1 MPNNPLSAFRS
12 STESSTY
19 QSRLGE
25 VASTSSTSLAVS
37 PSSTF
42 SRFQAATQPWR
53 QPTSSLLPSQRFSR
67 SQGLNPPR
75 TCRPYFMPV
84 PSLRFYPS
92 RFSHPRSRTSSR
104 TPLPSC
110 GYPDLWLPHHPF
122 ALPGYP
128 GGIPSKHR
136 HIVDA
141 APWKPDPTSRP
152 CSPRASVLMVGGLDR
167 SMSRNPLGLFPP

>member
-1 MPNNPLSAFRS
+1 LPNNPLSAFRS

-92 RFSHPRSRTSSR
+92 RF
-104 TPLPSC
+104 LPPAEPHVLSNAVAL
-110 GYPDLWLPHHPF
+110 LWLPRSLVAASSLCSSGLPRRYPF
-122 ALPGYP
+122 QASAYC
-128 GGIPSKHR
+128 R
-136 HIVDA
+136 
-141 APWKPDPTSRP
+141 
-152 CSPRASVLMVGGLDR
+152 CSPMETRPHFKALLPASVR
-167 SMSRNPLGLFPP
+167 SHGWRIRPNHEP